1 MSAED
6 SDREERAGTTSSREC
21 MNTLDHTLGARSRG
35 TLRGLPGVAAL
46 LAVAVLPGAAR
57 AQSSHD
63 RPDPVPAEAAAISRI
78 AEAVLGSPTDI
89 YLAPVRSPSGGTLPR
104 WRTGSDGG
112 RRTITIHFE
121 TPENPAEHG
130 SGYRWAVNQAIE
142 TWTAITGVSLR
153 FRQAA
158 GPGTA
163 QVSVKWVT
171 TLSPGY
177 SGVTKWQTDSNG
189 WISSAVLTLALLGGD
204 GRPVDRELAR
214 RVALHEVGHL
224 LGLPHSANAGDIL
237 FPSSEVMRLSG
248 RDRATARVLYAV
260 DPWVLLNVGSDR

>member
-1 MSAED
+1 
-6 SDREERAGTTSSREC
+6 
-21 MNTLDHTLGARSRG
+21 MNTLDHALCAASRR
-35 TLRGLPGVAAL
+35 TLRSPPGVAAL
-46 LAVAVLPGAAR
+46 LAVAVIPGAAR
-57 AQSSHD
+57 AQSTHD
-63 RPDPVPAEAAAISRI
+63 RPAPVPAEAAAVSRI

-89 YLAPVRSPSGGTLPR
+89 YLAPVRSPSGGILPR
-104 WRTGSDGG
+104 WQTGSDGG

-121 TPENPAEHG
+121 TPDNPAEHG

-142 TWTAITGVSLR
+142 TWTAIAGVSLR

-163 QVSVKWVT
+163 QVTVKWVT

-177 SGVTKWQTDSNG
+177 SGVTNWQTDSNG
-189 WISSAVLTLALLGGD
+189 WISSAVVTLALLGGD

-224 LGLPHSANAGDIL
+224 IGLPHSADEGDIM
-237 FPSSEVMRLSG
+237 FPSSERMRLSG

-260 DPWVLLNVGSDR
+260 DPWVLLDVESDR

>member
-1 MSAED
+1 
-6 SDREERAGTTSSREC
+6 
-21 MNTLDHTLGARSRG
+21 MNTFDHALRARSRR
-35 TLRGLPGVAAL
+35 TPRSPSGVAAL
-46 LAVAVLPGAAR
+46 LALAVLPGAAR
-57 AQSSHD
+57 AQSTHD
-63 RPDPVPAEAAAISRI
+63 RPDPVPVVAAAISRI
-78 AEAVLGSPTDI
+78 AETVFGSPTDI
-89 YLAPVRSPSGGTLPR
+89 YLAPVRSPSGGILPR
-104 WRTGSDGG
+104 WHTGSAGG

-142 TWTAITGVSLR
+142 TWTAIAGVSLR

-163 QVSVKWVT
+163 QVAVKWVT

-177 SGVTKWQTDSNG
+177 SGVTNWQTDSNG
-189 WISSAVLTLALLGGD
+189 WISSAVVTLALLGAD
-204 GRPVDRELAR
+204 GRPIDRELAR

-224 LGLPHSANAGDIL
+224 IGLPHSANEGDIMFL
-237 FPSSEVMRLSG
+237 SSEQMRLSG

-260 DPWVLLNVGSDR
+260 DPWVLLDVGSDR

>member
-1 MSAED
+1 
-6 SDREERAGTTSSREC
+6 
-21 MNTLDHTLGARSRG
+21 MNILDHAFCAGRWGALRSR
-35 TLRGLPGVAAL
+35 PGVAAL

-57 AQSSHD
+57 AQSTHD
-63 RPDPVPAEAAAISRI
+63 RPEPVPAEAAAISRI
-78 AEAVLGSPTDI
+78 AAAVLGSPADI
-89 YLAPVRSPSGGTLPR
+89 YLAPVRSPSGGILPR
-104 WRTGSDGG
+104 WQTGSDSG

-142 TWTAITGVSLR
+142 SWTAIAGVSLR

-158 GPGTA
+158 GPETA
-163 QVSVKWVT
+163 QVTVKWVT

-189 WISSAVLTLALLGGD
+189 WISSAVVTLALLGAD
-204 GRPVDRELAR
+204 GQPVDRELAR

-224 LGLPHSANAGDIL
+224 IGLPHSANEGDIM
-237 FPSSEVMRLSG
+237 FPSSEQMRLSA
-248 RDRATARVLYAV
+248 RDRATAHVLYAL
-260 DPWVLLNVGSDR
+260 DPWVLLDVGSDR